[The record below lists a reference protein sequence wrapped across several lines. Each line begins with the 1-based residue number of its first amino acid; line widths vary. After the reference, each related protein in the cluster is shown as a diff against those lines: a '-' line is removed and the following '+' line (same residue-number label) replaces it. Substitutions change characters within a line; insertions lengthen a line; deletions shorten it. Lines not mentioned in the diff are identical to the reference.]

1 MLPFYSGSSEFVPK
15 AEFSNL
21 TGIFELSG
29 VSRPEN
35 VSAFYIQL
43 MDWLKAFEQDCLQS
57 GKWPANGIVMNFKLT
72 YCNSSSSKYIYQMLE
87 IMLSWKQ
94 FGVTLV
100 INWYY
105 DENDDNMKE
114 DGQDLADALEC
125 DFNYL
130 LLN

>member
-1 MLPFYSGSSEFVPK
+1 MLPFYSGSSEFAPK

-21 TGIFELSG
+21 TGLFELSG

-35 VSAFYIQL
+35 VSSFYSQL
-43 MDWLKAFEQDCLQS
+43 IDWLKAFEQDCLHS
-57 GKWPANGIVMNFKLT
+57 GVWPVNGIKMNFKLT

-87 IMLSWKQ
+87 IILSWKQ
-94 FGVTLV
+94 FGVVPV

-105 DENDDNMKE
+105 DESDDKMKD
-114 DGQDLADALEC
+114 DGQDLADALES

-130 LLN
+130 PLN